1 MDRIIVDDN
10 VSAFYA
16 LQLKQRLE
24 ELEQSG
30 MGKDEEGNIVTV
42 TADQIINEGTEI
54 GGITIGGTR
63 TAFYAPNVETPEA
76 ITVEVT
82 PIQMSG
88 TRIATVKVGNETK
101 TLYAPQIQQDGS
113 GSAIDLSGKLDA
125 PATQGTAGQVLA
137 TDGSGNNYWTT
148 IEAGEGGSTIITGG
162 GEGAYPLLNSFTLT
176 EDVSSIIISEDSNGN
191 TLSLT
196 EGFYIEAELEQAS
209 SDRAKFFNVYIGSSS
224 SEANVLIS
232 ANHALNTDRFT
243 YADVLAKQIAP
254 NRWLVQA
261 RAKSTMYEAANGAG
275 TAVGQLGYSN
285 WNGMNNPPAVV
296 NRIVLSYNTNKYG
309 KDSKIKIYGR

>member
-10 VSAFYA
+10 ASALYM
-16 LQLKQRLE
+16 LQLKQRLD

-30 MGKDEEGNIVTV
+30 MGKDEEGNVVTV
-42 TADQIINEGTEI
+42 KADQVINEGIEI

-63 TAFYAPNVETPEA
+63 TAFYAPEA
-76 ITVEVT
+76 TTVEVT
-82 PIQMSG
+82 PLQTSG

-101 TLYAPQIQQDGS
+101 TLYAPEVHTDGS
-113 GSAIDLSGKLDA
+113 GATIDISGKLDA

-148 IEAGEGGSTIITGG
+148 IEAGQGGSTIITG

-191 TLSLT
+191 ALNLT

-224 SEANVLIS
+224 SETNVLIS

-243 YADVLAKQIAP
+243 YVDVLAKQIAP

-296 NRIVLSYNTNKYG
+296 NRIVLSYNTNNYG
-309 KDSKIKIYGR
+309 KNSKIKVYGR